1 MIGLM
6 YRPELIR
13 NDKGVSLYLSM
24 LLKKPDEFVPLFV
37 TLVEKNI
44 IVDRNPPPST
54 VKDTRSEVGTYVP
67 ETNPEVLVATAVPE
81 SNPFIPT
88 VDHVAQMPFHDDF
101 PDCPDPEDDF
111 EGNDDFPD
119 YPEPDADF
127 DCNDDVRDNQETEVH
142 SQALNLSPLSYQIP
156 RQTTCRRGPRRED
169 RQTPGTSSSRLD
181 GTNDAREFIMPSEDA
196 FDIYTNTKAPASKRK

>member
-1 MIGLM
+1 MYNGVWEREGRDWVFNGAENLTFELEKDITYSQLVELLYSELEVDKVQYDLKLEVNYKYMKGLM

-81 SNPFIPT
+81 SNPFIPI
-88 VDHVAQMPFHDDF
+88 VDHSGWVWAGFGWDWSRN
-101 PDCPDPEDDF
+101 
-111 EGNDDFPD
+111 GLW
-119 YPEPDADF
+119 
-127 DCNDDVRDNQETEVH
+127 VDNRN
-142 SQALNLSPLSYQIP
+142 SW
-156 RQTTCRRGPRRED
+156 
-169 RQTPGTSSSRLD
+169 
-181 GTNDAREFIMPSEDA
+181 F
-196 FDIYTNTKAPASKRK
+196 